1 MISKLTHENLEK
13 RILSL
18 EKELA
23 GYKNHIATTQLNQQ
37 YLEAILNNTNL
48 PIYLKDAD
56 YNYILI
62 NHQYERLA
70 HVTNDQIQGK
80 DDFAIFSEPVAQL
93 FRSQD
98 EEVVRR
104 LSLVEFEET
113 IPLPDGVHTF
123 MTAKF
128 PLIDSEGK
136 VYAVGGVCTDITAY
150 KNTESEL
157 KEAEEKYRGIFE
169 HSPLGILHINK
180 EGIITASN
188 NKFADILGSSV
199 EKLIGFAT
207 IQSIENENAKSA
219 IISALSGEI
228 AHYEGEYLSVTG
240 NAKVIVHAVF
250 SPISSNDGSIIG
262 AIGIIDD
269 ITDRTNTQKALQ
281 KAYDELEQRVVE
293 RTVQLDQRSERLM
306 ETNVALKIL
315 LEKRDEDKKELEEKV
330 MFNVEK
336 LIRPYLEK
344 LNLRCNEDSQKSLLK
359 IIQSNLNEVTS
370 SFAHIHK
377 DHLSKLTPTQI
388 QIADLI
394 KQGQST
400 KEIAFF
406 LNLSPSTIA
415 CHRQEIRKRLSL
427 TNKKINLQAILANG
441 SL

>member
-1 MISKLTHENLEK
+1 MISKITHENLEK

-23 GYKNHIATTQLNQQ
+23 GCKKYIATTRLNQQ
-37 YLEAILNNTNL
+37 YLEAIINNTNL
-48 PIYLKDAD
+48 PIYLKDAN

-80 DDFAIFSEPVAQL
+80 DDFAIFPEPVAQL

-104 LSLVEFEET
+104 MSLVEFEET

-150 KNTESEL
+150 KNTEDEL

-188 NKFADILGSSV
+188 KKFADILGSSV

-207 IQSIENENAKSA
+207 IQSVENENVKSA

-240 NAKVIVHAVF
+240 NAKIIIHAVF

-269 ITDRTNTQKALQ
+269 ITDRKNTQKALQ
-281 KAYDELEQRVVE
+281 IAHDELEQRVVD

-344 LNLRCNEDSQKSLLK
+344 LKLKCNEDSQESLLK
-359 IIQSNLNEVTS
+359 IIQSNLDEVTS
-370 SFAHIHK
+370 SFAHNHK

-400 KEIAFF
+400 KEIAFL

-427 TNKKINLQAILANG
+427 TNKKINLQATLASG
-441 SL
+441 SV